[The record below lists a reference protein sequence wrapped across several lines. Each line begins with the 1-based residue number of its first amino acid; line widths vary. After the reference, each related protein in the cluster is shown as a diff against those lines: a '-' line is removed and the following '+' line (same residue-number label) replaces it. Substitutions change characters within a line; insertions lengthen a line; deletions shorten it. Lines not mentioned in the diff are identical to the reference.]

1 MYYAGLKAKGQGTG
15 FIVGYNID
23 KGMKYIDMLTSFTN
37 VYNNCDVDYYMI
49 AMSKA
54 TGNVAGFVNQIT
66 NTLFRNFSAGDRENY
81 VSLESALVVGDPK
94 KIAKPFAVFVK
105 DFLMS

>member
-1 MYYAGLKAKGQGTG
+1 MYYAGLKAKGQGVG
-15 FIVGYNID
+15 SPVGYNID

-66 NTLFRNFSAGDRENY
+66 NTLFRNFSAGDLNNY
-81 VSLESALVVGDPK
+81 KTLATALDKGDPK
-94 KIAKPFAVFVK
+94 EIA
-105 DFLMS
+105 

>member
-1 MYYAGLKAKGQGTG
+1 LYHAGLEAKGQGG
-15 FIVGYNID
+15 GSPVGYNID

-66 NTLFRNFSAGDRENY
+66 NTLFRNFSAGDLDNY
-81 VSLESALVVGDPK
+81 AVLATALDAGDTP
-94 KIAKPFAVFVK
+94 KIAESFAVFVK